1 MPNELKT
8 LSEILLAGK
17 SAIEKEE
24 SKEIISE
31 LIEFFKAYTQSGI
44 DDSDFHY
51 LIEKLIS
58 SGFDK
63 EMMSE
68 IPFELFHS
76 VGEKLL
82 YSAHST
88 QTTNQSF
95 NNSNNLSLIHSII
108 HSYLNLFRYSQF
120 LKRVYEDKRWE
131 NLILQLIIKSNFT
144 FDRLFEQ
151 RVNQYGQKNLFR
163 VIEGNRTI
171 DYSWDT
177 INKKVDEYKK
187 SLSVLLSEDD
197 EETFVAFLLDNSL
210 EMILLDLACL
220 TSGIVNVM
228 IPANSVPQHIE
239 FILNQTKAKYIFVD
253 DEIQL
258 SKIKSVKNNLLN
270 LKKVILLKGVSTED

>member
-1 MPNELKT
+1 
-8 LSEILLAGK
+8 
-17 SAIEKEE
+17 
-24 SKEIISE
+24 
-31 LIEFFKAYTQSGI
+31 
-44 DDSDFHY
+44 
-51 LIEKLIS
+51 
-58 SGFDK
+58 
-63 EMMSE
+63 MMSE

-197 EETFVAFLLDNSL
+197 EETFCRFS
-210 EMILLDLACL
+210 
-220 TSGIVNVM
+220 S
-228 IPANSVPQHIE
+228 
-239 FILNQTKAKYIFVD
+239 
-253 DEIQL
+253 
-258 SKIKSVKNNLLN
+258 
-270 LKKVILLKGVSTED
+270 